1 MEPAEKQMFTK
12 IALMDMFKDG
22 VIDEYNLID
31 ISTEAAFN
39 SFFSPLLD
47 GSNQIDEKTK
57 KWIWQTRKH
66 SSKCQ
71 ELMFCW
77 RGKLCPSY
85 AIIITPPPDCS
96 SACNLYNVLRLIRGD
111 EEWGL
116 GDKCVRDAAVKE
128 WRNVYMALTG
138 RVYIAPPEKVATT
151 LRIEL

>member
-1 MEPAEKQMFTK
+1 MKHQVQFLIEVLKAVVFGSTSRSPLFHLSCTPEGAYSYALKAQRSRMEPAEKQMFTN
-12 IALMDMFKDG
+12 IDLMEMFKDG

-47 GSNQIDEKTK
+47 GSNKIDEKTK

-77 RGKLCPSY
+77 RGK
-85 AIIITPPPDCS
+85 
-96 SACNLYNVLRLIRGD
+96 
-111 EEWGL
+111 
-116 GDKCVRDAAVKE
+116 
-128 WRNVYMALTG
+128 
-138 RVYIAPPEKVATT
+138 
-151 LRIEL
+151 